1 MFFGRVTCLLVDGSR
16 AAIGAVGQDRYFG
29 PGPHAAT
36 VLETIEDG
44 VVTGFDEQPG
54 LTFPDCAH
62 ATFGG
67 APLAT
72 GFTVHDATG

>member
-1 MFFGRVTCLLVDGSR
+1 M
-16 AAIGAVGQDRYFG
+16 
-29 PGPHAAT
+29 
-36 VLETIEDG
+36 LETIEDG